1 MGRCI
6 ERLRDEVLTFVNVRS
21 HRSVIPAPISAL
33 HYRDI
38 AFKKKKVPG
47 NGWTKIKIKRNPTD
61 ASSITNVLR
70 VSQGELPS
78 TLSLN

>member
-38 AFKKKKVPG
+38 AFKKKKSAWKWVDKDQDKEEPDQRLFHY
-47 NGWTKIKIKRNPTD
+47 KR
-61 ASSITNVLR
+61 
-70 VSQGELPS
+70 
-78 TLSLN
+78 SLGLAR